1 MAEPADAGQRIPAEP
16 APPGESGPGESGG
29 ERILV
34 VGPSWVGDMV
44 MAQSLFMTLK
54 TRHPGCRLGVLAP
67 GWSLPILERMAEV
80 DEAIALDVGHGEFG
94 WKVRR
99 EVARSLRGRFDRA
112 IVLPRSWKSALVPFL
127 ARIPRRL
134 GFTGE
139 QRYGLLNERRR
150 LDKAVL
156 DQTVK
161 RFVALG
167 MLGEEALDGH
177 FPIPRPRLAVDAG
190 NLAELRRVHGLS
202 SRPAIGM
209 MPGAEYGPA
218 KQWPL
223 EHFRTLAEALVAE
236 GFEVRV
242 LGGPKDAE
250 AGEAIVR
257 GLEHVHNL
265 CGRTRLADAVDLL
278 ADCRQVVTNDSGLM
292 HVAAAVSTRVHAL
305 YGSSSPAYTPPL
317 TDSAEIHYLALDC
330 SPCFART
337 CPLGHTRCLVE
348 LSPERLLASVLAAE
362 RHLAV
367 EE

>member
-1 MAEPADAGQRIPAEP
+1 MTEPSETGA
-16 APPGESGPGESGG
+16 G

-54 TRHPGCRLGVLAP
+54 ARQPGCRIGVMAP
-67 GWSLPILERMAEV
+67 AWSLPILERMAEV
-80 DEAIALDVGHGEFG
+80 DEGVALDVGHGEFG
-94 WKVRR
+94 WHTRHR
-99 EVARSLRGRFDRA
+99 VARSLRGRFDRA

-127 ARIPRRL
+127 ARIPRRV

-139 QRYGLLNERRR
+139 QRYGLLNDRRQ
-150 LDKAVL
+150 LDKTVL

-167 MLGEEALDGH
+167 LSAEQAVKGS
-177 FPIPRPRLAVDAG
+177 FPIPRPHLAVDVG

-202 SRPAIGM
+202 TRPAIGM

-223 EHFRTLAEALVAE
+223 EHFRALAESLVADE
-236 GFEVRV
+236 FEVRI
-242 LGGPKDAE
+242 LGGPKDDD
-250 AGEAIVR
+250 AGETIA
-257 GLEHVHNL
+257 GELEHVHNL
-265 CGRTRLADAVDLL
+265 CGRTRLSDAVDLL

-292 HVAAAVSTRVHAL
+292 HVAAATGTLVHAL

-317 TDSAEIHYLALDC
+317 TDSAEIHTLALEC

-337 CPLGHTRCLVE
+337 CPLGHTRCLTE
-348 LSPERLLASVLAAE
+348 LSPERLMAAVLGAE
-362 RHLAV
+362 RRFAV
-367 EE
+367 EG